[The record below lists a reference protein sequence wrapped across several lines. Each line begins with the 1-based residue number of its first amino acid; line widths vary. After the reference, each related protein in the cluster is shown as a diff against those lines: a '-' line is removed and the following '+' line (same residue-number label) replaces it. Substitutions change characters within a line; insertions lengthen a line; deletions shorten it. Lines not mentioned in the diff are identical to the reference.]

1 MSLSSS
7 KTRLSRVLTWILVVL
22 LSVWLIATLSRQA
35 FGQAAATSPA
45 KQGSISLSLKGATLS
60 AELADTPDRRSRGL
74 MYRTDLSL
82 NEGMLFIFD
91 QAERHCMWMRNTPL
105 PLSVAFADAAGRI
118 INIADMAPFTE
129 TAHCA
134 AKAAVYAL
142 ETRQGWFSR
151 HQLGPGDRIEGLPPR
166 R

>member
-1 MSLSSS
+1 MPTLSSKS
-7 KTRLSRVLTWILVVL
+7 RLSRFLTWAFVVS

-35 FGQAAATSPA
+35 FGQAPAASSSAPPTVN
-45 KQGSISLSLKGATLS
+45 LSLKGGRLS

-74 MYRTDLSL
+74 MYRTHLGPD
-82 NEGMLFIFD
+82 EGMLFIFD

-118 INIADMAPFTE
+118 LNIADMSPFTE

-134 AKAAVYAL
+134 AKPAVYAL

-151 HQLGPGDRIEGLPPR
+151 HQLGPGDKIEGLPSR
-166 R
+166 

>member
-7 KTRLSRVLTWILVVL
+7 KSRLSRVLTWFLVVL

-74 MYRTDLSL
+74 MYRTDLGL

>member
-7 KTRLSRVLTWILVVL
+7 KSRLSRVLTWILVVL

>member
-7 KTRLSRVLTWILVVL
+7 KSRLSRVLTWILVVL
-22 LSVWLIATLSRQA
+22 LSIWLIATLSRQA
-35 FGQAAATSPA
+35 FGQAATASPA
-45 KQGSISLSLKGATLS
+45 KQGTIILSLKGATLS

-74 MYRTDLSL
+74 MYRTDLGL
-82 NEGMLFIFD
+82 DEGMLFIFD

-105 PLSVAFADAAGRI
+105 PLSVAFADASGRI
-118 INIADMAPFTE
+118 INIADMTPLTE